1 MGREVY
7 SKRQIRRVSSR
18 TSFSRLA
25 SETTNKSSF
34 QGRNAH
40 ATEVYPRWIDIVLV
54 QTGHARNYNS
64 VSTVMLVLAQ
74 KKSAGSSVRSTFN
87 IDNGFGCRRRFEYDG
102 EDSVPVGGSG
112 TATGNGSLGSG
123 GESMGDEDPGA
134 ASEGELVLHV
144 EDGSDTLRAS
154 SWHRLQ
160 RAPSRCTQHAARES

>member
-1 MGREVY
+1 MVRKVY

-64 VSTVMLVLAQ
+64 GSTVMLVLAQ

-87 IDNGFGCRRRFEYDG
+87 IDRRWETSTSGQLVYHDVLHANQ
-102 EDSVPVGGSG
+102 EAPSKTSVPPQDRPLCRSTRSRDVG
-112 TATGNGSLGSG
+112 ARIPVKRKSLGS
-123 GESMGDEDPGA
+123 
-134 ASEGELVLHV
+134 
-144 EDGSDTLRAS
+144 
-154 SWHRLQ
+154 
-160 RAPSRCTQHAARES
+160 AR